1 MKPILIIP
9 TYVCG
14 NIQQENTGVLNT
26 YDHMTALDRPGE
38 LMRCLKSI
46 QDLEEK
52 APIAILVVSEKGV
65 EEEALD
71 KIRLEASCFPDLD
84 ITVIGAPEEE
94 ALHGRMLQM
103 GIGDFVHGIR
113 LSGYGPSKN
122 LGLVYAAAMGYTA
135 AVFIDDDEIID
146 DPDFIEKSCYGLGML
161 TQNEIPILIKTGYY
175 LDASGSYFAKDSHKW
190 YNRFWRQHQGFNEWI
205 DSAMHGPRLSSS
217 NTAYG
222 GCLALHREAFKRV
235 SFDPWIPRGEDL
247 DFLLNVRMYGS
258 EVWFDN
264 MWSLRHLPPPTAK
277 AESRRFTQDIYRWM
291 YEQRKLEFSTMQID
305 LLQVTPRSLYPYPG
319 PFLESSVN
327 FNITMTAVLRSI
339 ARAGQRRGYFKA
351 AMSARKAAK
360 DYAKENCSE
369 YFSFQRRWPEVLAL
383 LEEDIALKGVFENAA
398 VAPLTPE
405 EIEELQLDMSRPDP
419 YTAFR
424 DGGAYEDVVFDVVE
438 GDEEPRAVYAD
449 SDEEKAARRDGHAVS
464 WDIEALEAEPPV
476 EPPAREAS
484 ETYAEPTAL
493 RVDDVVEAPR
503 DEIPLDPQSRRDALK
518 KSPFEDV
525 LRQYEER
532 TGDGGDE

>member
-1 MKPILIIP
+1 MNPVLIIP

-14 NIQQENTGVLNT
+14 NIQQENTGILNT
-26 YDHMTALDRPGE
+26 YDHMTALDKPGE

-46 QDLEEK
+46 QNLEEK
-52 APIAILVVSEKGV
+52 APIVILVVSEKGV

-71 KIRLEASCFPDLD
+71 KIRLEASCFPELD

-103 GIGDFVHGIR
+103 GIGDFSSGIR
-113 LSGYGPSKN
+113 LAGDGPSKN

-135 AVFIDDDEIID
+135 AIFIDDDEVIEE
-146 DPDFIEKSCYGLGML
+146 PDFIEKACYGLGML
-161 TQNEIPILIKTGYY
+161 TQNEIPILIKTGFYF
-175 LDASGSYFAKDSHKW
+175 DASGSYLAKDRQKW

-258 EVWFDN
+258 EIWFDN

-339 ARAGQRRGYFKA
+339 ARTGQRKGYFKA
-351 AMSARKAAK
+351 AMQARKAAK

-398 VAPLTPE
+398 VTPLTPE
-405 EIEELQLDMSRPDP
+405 EIEELQLDMDKPDP

-424 DGGAYEDVVFDVVE
+424 DGGAYEDVVFDVVD
-438 GDEEPRAVYAD
+438 GDEEPRIVYAD
-449 SDEEKAARRDGHAVS
+449 AGEGDAAKRDGHAVS
-464 WDIEALEAEPPV
+464 WDIDALEAEPPV
-476 EPPAREAS
+476 EPDLRDAS
-484 ETYAEPTAL
+484 ETYAEPMA
-493 RVDDVVEAPR
+493 R
-503 DEIPLDPQSRRDALK
+503 DEEPVKAAKSELDELDPQSRREALR

-525 LRQYEER
+525 LRRYEER
-532 TGDGGDE
+532 TGDAGDE